1 MHKNLLIALV
11 LSSIIWIV
19 WYTWVIPPPQ
29 NLKTEKPISSS
40 TQTNELTPNKQDITI
55 TKPALL
61 TSDKIDQ
68 KPIYELKNAKARYL
82 LTQSLAIKE
91 LHYKGPVQ
99 EVNLIPQEA
108 KGFLSF
114 LENLSYKKVSL
125 TTTTITVQATT
136 KELNITKTLKI
147 SDDNSLNTLAVEIK
161 NISKKPL
168 QIQPLE
174 INIGPGLNTV
184 KSEEKEN
191 PKIWQAIYAYK
202 KESRKNPLIEKIKS
216 DQTSSDFLWAAVE
229 NRYFIFSVINEN
241 KLFSKIRFIEEKI
254 SDNNAPKIN
263 LVKNEIVINPSD
275 TYRFEI
281 KFYAGPKDYE
291 FLKRIGWGL
300 HLSIDF
306 GFFAPLAKIA
316 NKLLK
321 DFYKLTHNYGVAIIL
336 LSILVQI
343 IMLPLTFKSYK
354 AMAIMKKMQPEMKS
368 IQERYKKDPQ
378 RMNLELMNLYKKYG
392 VNPFSGCWPM
402 LLQIP
407 VFFALFT
414 TLRNSWDLH
423 GASFILWIKDLSDKD
438 PYYILPIL
446 MGGLMFL
453 QNYISPQNIQDPTQ
467 ASIMKWMPIIFT
479 FLFLTFP
486 SGLVLYWIVNSI
498 CSILLNYYMKK
509 SGIYS

>member
-1 MHKNLLIALV
+1 MQKNMVIALV
-11 LSSIIWIV
+11 LTSLIWII
-19 WYTWVIPPPQ
+19 WYTWIVPPPQ
-29 NLKTEKPISSS
+29 NQTIQTKTIQSQTIKDIQQQKNDINKPSLDMNHII
-40 TQTNELTPNKQDITI
+40 NENT
-55 TKPALL
+55 
-61 TSDKIDQ
+61 
-68 KPIYELKNAKARYL
+68 IYELKNQKSRYI
-82 LTQSLAIKE
+82 LTQSLGIKE
-91 LHYKGPVQ
+91 IHYKGPVQ

-108 KGFLSF
+108 KPFLNF
-114 LENLSYKKVSL
+114 FENINYKKVFLS
-125 TTTTITVQATT
+125 TNTITVEAKT

-147 SDDNSLNTLAVEIK
+147 SDDNSINTLLIEIK
-161 NISKKPL
+161 NISQKPL
-168 QIQPLE
+168 QIQPIE

-191 PKIWQAIYAYK
+191 PKVWQAICSYK
-202 KESRKNPLIEKIKS
+202 KENRKNPIIEKIKS
-216 DQTSSDFLWAAVE
+216 DHNSSDFLWAAIE

-241 KLFSKIRFIEEKI
+241 NQFAGIKFSEEKI
-254 SDNNAPKIN
+254 SEHNAPKIK
-263 LVKNEIVINPSD
+263 LIKSETIIKPQDVYK
-275 TYRFEI
+275 FEI
-281 KFYAGPKDYE
+281 KFYTGPKDYE
-291 FLKRIGWGL
+291 FLKKVGWGL
-300 HLSIDF
+300 HLSVDF

-321 DFYKLTHNYGVAIIL
+321 EFYKLTHNYGVSIIL

-392 VNPFSGCWPM
+392 ANPFSGCWPM

-407 VFFALFT
+407 IFFALFT

-438 PYYILPIL
+438 PYYILPLI

-453 QNYISPQNIQDPTQ
+453 QNYISPQTVQDPAQ
-467 ASIMKWMPIIFT
+467 AAVMKWMPIIFT

-486 SGLVLYWIVNSI
+486 SGLVIYWIINSI
-498 CSILLNYYMKK
+498 FSIMLNYYMKK
-509 SGIYS
+509 RGIYS